1 MGKNSKQHKM
11 RIADRSGDTTVTW
24 DVDSKAQVQDA
35 QKQFET
41 LINKHYQAFAFRD
54 GGNQGEV
61 ATTFDPEVKKYVIM
75 PQAVGG

>member
-1 MGKNSKQHKM
+1 MKQSNQHQM

-24 DVDSKAQVQDA
+24 EVNKAEQVQKA

-41 LINKHYQAFAFRD
+41 LINEHYQAFAFKD
-54 GGNQGEV
+54 GDNQGEV
-61 ATTFDPEVKKYVIM
+61 ATTFDPEVKRYVIM